1 MALRFAVTCLLLL
14 SSGAVKLLA
23 QQENPPLD
31 KVCTNETEQ
40 GLLGAFSP
48 ECLAAFRTLDFTDVT
63 TILSVNTLNQMD
75 AKSTLL

>member
-1 MALRFAVTCLLLL
+1 MALWFVVTCLLLL
-14 SSGAVKLLA
+14 SSGAIKLLA
-23 QQENPPLD
+23 QQANPPLD

-48 ECLAAFRTLDFTDVT
+48 ECLAAFRTLDFTDVM